1 MASSPSQRL
10 MSRRTRHSLPM
21 SQELLQPKLVDD
33 VTDKVKFK
41 RQKAKFYYDRTTKEL
56 PELEIGQPVRM
67 RATTDPEKKWSYGT
81 CVDNVGKRSYLVEVN
96 NRQYRRNRKDL
107 RATKEPQNA
116 NTQPLPE
123 YDVLVDPPPDM
134 SDSSNPKDQHVKD
147 LSPQKPSD
155 PHSSLRTSSRDHK
168 LSRKF
173 ADYVM

>member
-1 MASSPSQRL
+1 
-10 MSRRTRHSLPM
+10 M

-155 PHSSLRTSSRDHK
+155 PHTSLRTSSRDHK
-168 LSRKF
+168 LPRKF

>member
-1 MASSPSQRL
+1 MAN
-10 MSRRTRHSLPM
+10 RRKKAKDPEEA
-21 SQELLQPKLVDD
+21 QDLLQQPSPKPVDD
-33 VTDKVKFK
+33 PLEPDDEGDKVKFK

-123 YDVLVDPPPDM
+123 YDVW
-134 SDSSNPKDQHVKD
+134 
-147 LSPQKPSD
+147 
-155 PHSSLRTSSRDHK
+155 
-168 LSRKF
+168 
-173 ADYVM
+173 